1 MSEEEA
7 MKIILDAILSLQ
19 INSLIKDNILQK
31 LIKEN
36 REKNIHIAFLYIML
50 IILSICVYLK

>member
-7 MKIILDAILSLQ
+7 IKIILDAILSLQ
-19 INSLIKDNILQK
+19 INSIIKDDILQK

-36 REKNIHIAFLYIML
+36 REKYIHIAFLYIML